1 MHEVKVKTHLIVTD
15 THSEYHM
22 NWCGKILDSKP
33 LLNDIGLPTF
43 IVVGSKGR
51 VEVNTVDMNYLED
64 CAKRLT
70 NPRGRSA
77 ISYDSAHIYIKEI
90 NGAEK
95 LMGVLFHRRVRTF
108 APMHDR
114 VYWE

>member
-1 MHEVKVKTHLIVTD
+1 MQEIKIKTHLIINSI
-15 THSEYHM
+15 HSEYHM

-33 LLNDIGLPTF
+33 LLNDVGLPTF
-43 IVVGSKGR
+43 VVVGSKGR

-77 ISYDSAHIYIKEI
+77 ISDDSAHIYIKEI
-90 NGAEK
+90 DGAER
-95 LMGVLFHRRVRTF
+95 LMGVLFHRRVKTF
-108 APMHDR
+108 APMYDR

>member
-15 THSEYHM
+15 THNEYHM
-22 NWCGKILDSKP
+22 NWCGKIFDAKP
-33 LLNDIGLPTF
+33 LLNENGLPIF
-43 IVVGSKGR
+43 VIVGSEGR
-51 VEVNTVDMNYLED
+51 VEVSTLDMNYLED

-95 LMGVLFHRRVRTF
+95 LMGVLSHRRVKTV
-108 APMHDR
+108 APMYDR

>member
-1 MHEVKVKTHLIVTD
+1 MQEIKIKTHLIINSI
-15 THSEYHM
+15 HNEYHM
-22 NWCGKILDSKP
+22 NWCGKIFDAKP
-33 LLNDIGLPTF
+33 LLNENGLPIF
-43 IVVGSKGR
+43 VIVGSEGR
-51 VEVNTVDMNYLED
+51 VEVSTLNMNYLED

-95 LMGVLFHRRVRTF
+95 LMGVLSHRRVKTF
-108 APMHDR
+108 APMYDR

>member
-1 MHEVKVKTHLIVTD
+1 M
-15 THSEYHM
+15 
-22 NWCGKILDSKP
+22 
-33 LLNDIGLPTF
+33 GLPTF
-43 IVVGSKGR
+43 VVVGSKGR

-77 ISYDSAHIYIKEI
+77 ISDDSAHIYIKEI

-95 LMGVLFHRRVRTF
+95 LMGVLFHRRVKTF
-108 APMHDR
+108 APMHDI